1 MAMNYA
7 VKMILVLITL
17 IVAFGLVGTFY
28 SPVVRSL
35 LGITDELTSDGD
47 RIKAYNDLRDQNMES
62 IDSINA
68 LLFSV
73 NSLAHIDTN
82 LRGKE
87 EVFLENNFN
96 LEGERYFGETTV
108 TYIDANLEKVTIN
121 ENYAKQVSDYLI
133 RCQFMFEDN
142 GKDKTRCYE
151 MNVETGQVKISETEI
166 KKALD
171 EIRKEGYI
179 NEPGDCD
186 ELCIDRARWLKGL
199 WRLKFEDNVIEPNTP
214 LYMCEQDTLIGETIY
229 LSRKEQHNAC
239 KTAANTEHKL
249 GMRVKDFYMEQ
260 KYGNMDNVNRFIHGY
275 RPSILYYEVADE
287 SITED
292 FEQGLYE
299 WDWDEVILW
308 ETVFFAFDF
317 MPGGSEILEFVGKA
331 VGKNVAKGAEKEAA
345 KEWIK
350 PWIKK
355 FVENIPLGKDFIETL
370 RGIRDSFRTF
380 NDFLD
385 ELFLKLRLAPYNAL
399 LSVIDSK
406 IGKASADNLLRQYGQ
421 EFFEKRLFI
430 NNAGVDLIEP
440 FTKSL
445 GSDLTSEVKNAAKE
459 SLQKKYSQILEEELK
474 NVLGSSETRVL
485 TKQETD
491 IIYSRLNSRIADL
504 KSSLTGILPEEKLI
518 SISSSTFMNINKPIS
533 EGLEGFSMRG
543 YRQYVKRN
551 LRIMGR
557 FLNYVQRPLTDL
569 TDEEAKVVLKEII
582 DDNHK
587 RLFKDLNPRDT
598 LSFFRKYGTD
608 PEVLEKEFTSNL
620 NNEEL
625 ANLKKVAEQFGPG
638 VQMYDDLE
646 RYYRNKLRGADRKRT
661 LLLAAMWMVSA
672 KMESDSEIFHPV
684 GTNAFGYKNAIS
696 TPVIFDDSMRKFWNY
711 ESDES
716 KYEDFFKHYGN
727 SKLEVV
733 DEKTKNTEEEED
745 TISVYETEA
754 YQGNIP
760 ELYNYFVALEKDNKE
775 MNIFDQKPERFY
787 LIAPCKAD
795 LDVKITH
802 VECYGK
808 PSPDID
814 ETSLINSFL
823 GRYPTYESGETNPI
837 TGEFVEFYDGTNKM
851 LYSLDD
857 NGEPVKHCYNNA
869 WAKFTSGVDITD
881 GTINP
886 FEETYSP
893 VTITVNPSLDRDKV
907 PNYCYAGYDG
917 KEAVI
922 WATLNVGFPLLGT
935 VGGGLTCSAVT
946 AVATG
951 GAGVA
956 AAPICLAAG
965 NLAGGIIGGLIYEG
979 LEAGY
984 MGGRIH
990 WPFHTQSYNDRSTA
1004 GIVTDVLDG
1013 KENEQGP

>member
-1 MAMNYA
+1 MAMSYA
-7 VKMILVLITL
+7 VRMILVLITL
-17 IVAFGLVGTFY
+17 VTAFLLIGTFY

-47 RIKAYNDLRDQNMES
+47 RIKAYNDLRNQNMES

-82 LRGKE
+82 LRGQE
-87 EVFLENNFN
+87 EAFLEDNFN
-96 LEGERYFGETTV
+96 LDGERYFGETTV

-171 EIRKEGYI
+171 EIRKDGYI

-186 ELCIDRARWLKGL
+186 ELCIDRARWLKGM
-199 WRLKFEDNVIEPNTP
+199 WRLKFEDNVIEPNNP

-229 LSRKEQHNAC
+229 ISRKEQHNAC
-239 KTAANTEHKL
+239 KNSGSTEHKL

-345 KEWIK
+345 KEWLKPIIK
-350 PWIKK
+350 NI
-355 FVENIPLGKDFIETL
+355 VEKIPLGKNFIETM
-370 RGIRDSFRTF
+370 RGIRDTFRAF

-399 LSVIDSK
+399 VSVLESR
-406 IGKASADNLLRQYGQ
+406 IGKASVDNLLKQYGQ
-421 EFFEKRLFI
+421 EFFEQRLFK
-430 NNAGVDLIEP
+430 NAGAVEA
-440 FTKSL
+440 FVKTL
-445 GSDLTSEVKNAAKE
+445 GSDLTQEQREQASEAIK
-459 SLQKKYSQILEEELK
+459 KKYSEILEKELSDM
-474 NVLGSSETRVL
+474 LQSESEILSSENARKLAV
-485 TKQETD
+485 
-491 IIYSRLNSRIADL
+491 RLDNQIPEIKNAL
-504 KSSLTGILPEEKLI
+504 KGIVPDSSLDNADELLLMTLNDQLGD
-518 SISSSTFMNINKPIS
+518 
-533 EGLEGFSMRG
+533 GLAGFSMRG
-543 YRQYVKRN
+543 YKQYVNRN
-551 LRIMGR
+551 IRIMGR
-557 FLNYVQRPLTDL
+557 FLNFLPRTLNNADELTKEQAE
-569 TDEEAKVVLKEII
+569 TILKEII

-598 LSFFRKYGTD
+598 MTFFRKYGTD
-608 PEVLEKEFTSNL
+608 PSVIEKELTSGLSQAEQKNL
-620 NNEEL
+620 QIIS
-625 ANLKKVAEQFGPG
+625 EQFGPG

-646 RYYRNKLRGADRKRT
+646 RYYRNKLKTGDKRKH

-672 KMESDSEIFHPV
+672 KMESDAEIFHPV

-727 SKLEVV
+727 SKLEAE
-733 DEKTKNTEEEED
+733 DEKTKNAEEED

-775 MNIFDQKPERFY
+775 MDIFDQKPERFY

-823 GRYPTYESGETNPI
+823 GRYPTYESGETNPV

-869 WAKFTSGVDITD
+869 WAKITSGVDITD

-917 KEAVI
+917 KEAII

-965 NLAGGIIGGLIYEG
+965 NLLGGIVGGLIYEG

-990 WPFHTQSYNDRSTA
+990 WPYHTQSYNDRSTA
-1004 GIVTDVLDG
+1004 GIVTDILDG